1 MVNSLTP
8 THLVSGAVTYPL
20 HSNQCLSLSD
30 SNKSQWSQTEMAATV
45 IEESQNH
52 NEYRNDS
59 TLLAETALGLSTEK
73 TIESSR
79 DYGSM

>member
-1 MVNSLTP
+1 
-8 THLVSGAVTYPL
+8 
-20 HSNQCLSLSD
+20 
-30 SNKSQWSQTEMAATV
+30 MAATV

-52 NEYRNDS
+52 NEYTNDS